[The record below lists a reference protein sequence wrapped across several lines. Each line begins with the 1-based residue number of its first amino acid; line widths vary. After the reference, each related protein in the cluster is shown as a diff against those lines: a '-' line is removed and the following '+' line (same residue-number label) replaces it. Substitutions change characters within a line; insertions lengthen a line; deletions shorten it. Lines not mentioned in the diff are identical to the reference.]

1 MCCPPVQFLDPTR
14 SFCRFSSSL
23 RGFFFEGYFG
33 NLHAVRY
40 QLSLW
45 GGSCRKERKI
55 KVMDHRPEK
64 NSVRLFVGAAWN
76 CEGFLTCGPR
86 KRRTRHKARRMCN

>member
-40 QLSLW
+40 RLSLW

-64 NSVRLFVGAAWN
+64 ILCDCLLGPHGTVRGS
-76 CEGFLTCGPR
+76 
-86 KRRTRHKARRMCN
+86 

>member
-64 NSVRLFVGAAWN
+64 ILCDCLLGPHGTVRGS
-76 CEGFLTCGPR
+76 
-86 KRRTRHKARRMCN
+86 

>member
-1 MCCPPVQFLDPTR
+1 MCCPPVQFLDPT
-14 SFCRFSSSL
+14 SHVGFCWFSSSL

-40 QLSLW
+40 PLSLR
-45 GGSCRKERKI
+45 GSSCRKERKI

-64 NSVRLFVGAAWN
+64 ILCDCLLGPHGTVRGS
-76 CEGFLTCGPR
+76 
-86 KRRTRHKARRMCN
+86 